1 MSSTLELFVTSVIFG
16 AVGLLS
22 PTRAAMAVVMLTKKT
37 LAWPRA
43 IAYLAGSTLVFGI
56 ASVIGLLGVQAG
68 GGAQS
73 TLTVIAGIAML
84 GVAAGMTIVHRRRPA
99 DPDPDAEP
107 NHPMLS
113 AFGVGVG
120 VSFQSTGRLFVL
132 LAGGYRIGVLAE
144 SVPEA
149 LIFAGIMIAI
159 WQAPIW
165 GLMLLSVFMPE
176 RFAAV
181 ERRARPALDRIEN
194 GVIGIIIVAA
204 LGAWLI
210 YVGVN
215 S

>member
-1 MSSTLELFVTSVIFG
+1 MSSTVELILTSVIFG

-22 PTRAAMAVVMLTKKT
+22 PTRAAMAVVMLTSKT
-37 LAWPRA
+37 APWPRA
-43 IAYLAGSTLVFGI
+43 IAYLVGSTVVFGI
-56 ASVIGLLGVQAG
+56 AAVIGLLGVQAG

-73 TLTVIAGIAML
+73 TLTIVAGLAMI

-99 DPDPDAEP
+99 RTEETEP
-107 NHPMLS
+107 SHPMLS

-144 SVPEA
+144 SIPEA

-165 GLMLLSVFMPE
+165 LLMLMSVFMPD

-204 LGAWLI
+204 LGAWLV
-210 YVGVN
+210 YVGV
-215 S
+215 SG